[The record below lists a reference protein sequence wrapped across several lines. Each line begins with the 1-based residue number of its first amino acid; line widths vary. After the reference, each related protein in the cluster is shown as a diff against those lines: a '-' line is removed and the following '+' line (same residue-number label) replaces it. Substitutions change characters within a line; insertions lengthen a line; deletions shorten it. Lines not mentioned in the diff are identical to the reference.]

1 MKKEYL
7 QVAFNMIKSMV
18 QNRVNILHDFKDIA
32 MLGSLLEEEAE
43 YQEHEDI
50 TQLTTYISLL
60 EETRDIFNKAY
71 EELIKSKK
79 G

>member
-18 QNRVNILHDFKDIA
+18 QNRVSISNDFKDIA
-32 MLGSLLEEEAE
+32 MLGSLLDEEAE
-43 YQEHEDI
+43 YQEHGDI
-50 TQLTTYISLL
+50 AQLTTYIKLL

-71 EELIKSKK
+71 DELIKSKK

>member
-1 MKKEYL
+1 MGKEYL

-18 QNRVNILHDFKDIA
+18 QNMVSISNDFKDIA
-32 MLGSLLEEEAE
+32 MLSSLLDEEAK
-43 YQEHEDI
+43 YQEHGDI
-50 TQLTTYISLL
+50 TQLTTYINLL

-71 EELIKSKK
+71 DELIKSKK

>member
-7 QVAFNMIKSMV
+7 QTAFNMIKSMV

-43 YQEHEDI
+43 YQEHGDI

-60 EETRDIFNKAY
+60 EETREIFNKAY